1 MSSDTGCDDGGVA
14 ASNRGKQSVRNM
26 FLSMAVITAVAG
38 VMYLFIPH
46 DDKKDPV
53 KRIDYRVELLTAQ
66 RAAPYPVLAPQG
78 LSDDWKPTSVTYSR
92 QDDNTWH
99 LGFIDP
105 DGEYI
110 GVEQSTAPAKKYVA
124 DVTHRAEKTAR
135 TQTVGGQVWERWEGE
150 KYDALVRH
158 EKGATTV
165 VTGTAPFERLAEM
178 VAALQA
184 K

>member
-1 MSSDTGCDDGGVA
+1 MA

-26 FLSMAVITAVAG
+26 FLSLVVIVAVAG

-46 DDKKDPV
+46 DEKKDPV
-53 KRIDYRVELLTAQ
+53 KRVDYRVELLTAQ

-78 LSDDWKPTSVTYSR
+78 LSDEWKATSVTYSR

-99 LGFIDP
+99 LGYIEP

-110 GVEQSTAPAKKYVA
+110 GVEQSTAPAEKYIA
-124 DVTHRAEKTAR
+124 QVTHRAEKTER
-135 TQTVGGQVWERWEGE
+135 TQKVGDQVWERWEGE
-150 KYDALVRH
+150 KYDALVRR

-178 VAALQA
+178 AAALKA